1 MFSEH
6 LYQSNVVHAYFF
18 GRVVIVFHKIDI
30 FFTKKMYSTRNKISS
45 PRKAFSLTRKALEFI
60 QREKNLKSMKFLS
73 KVESPFSQESI
84 ERF

>member
-30 FFTKKMYSTRNKISS
+30 FLPKKCIQQETKFPRQEKHFPQQEKHWNLFNEKKI
-45 PRKAFSLTRKALEFI
+45 
-60 QREKNLKSMKFLS
+60 
-73 KVESPFSQESI
+73 
-84 ERF
+84 